1 MKNKLEKFYL
11 NRKRRSARAMMIVIP
26 WFIVSSLY
34 QLWVNSSEF
43 SPFSDYENQLDSIF
57 IVTLFILTRL
67 IWDSKRRSIKV
78 IKIAIPWFIVSL
90 LYQLWK
96 NGSEFFSF
104 FTYDIRLGFIF
115 ALVFFI
121 LIFLFGGE
129 VNEHEN

>member
-1 MKNKLEKFYL
+1 
-11 NRKRRSARAMMIVIP
+11 MMIVIP

-104 FTYDIRLGFIF
+104 FAYDIRLGFIF
-115 ALVFFI
+115 VLIFYV

-129 VNEHEN
+129 INEHEN